1 MCTSSRWSYFVLLGR
16 PWKRERENQ
25 NKRVLESVHAWKC
38 LCAGDTSLFR
48 TLIWTPSSGNL
59 TGKVSF
65 KTFYFLSLGK
75 KIFYSSDMCYCSSH
89 HSNVIFCLAIGV
101 VGYTHSR
108 ENVSQ
113 RASDHWKCVG
123 QSLFEIWFA
132 WQLIIRCES
141 NSRELILSTLC
152 KSSGKTNLMTNMEN
166 C

>member
-1 MCTSSRWSYFVLLGR
+1 MIVFCLARSSLKERER
-16 PWKRERENQ
+16 EIERERENQ

-65 KTFYFLSLGK
+65 RTFYFLSLGK

-89 HSNVIFCLAIGV
+89 HSNVIFCLAIRV

-123 QSLFEIWFA
+123 QSLVSVWNLICMAVDHQVREQFERAYFIN
-132 WQLIIRCES
+132 I
-141 NSRELILSTLC
+141 
-152 KSSGKTNLMTNMEN
+152 M
-166 C
+166 